1 MSMNKLDDLLVAAV
15 DDDAPWTPPLRSHV
29 DDCGYDLFISEEITL
44 LPGET
49 VKLKHNIRV
58 QLPPNTWAML
68 IGRSSSTVQ
77 GLHVTTAVIDNGY
90 RGPLFA
96 IVTNHTDTPARVEV
110 KDRLAQLVLMPMLTP
125 RVRLVS
131 NRNMTPTRR
140 GNKGYGSTGR

>member
-1 MSMNKLDDLLVAAV
+1 MSMNKLDDLLVAVV
-15 DDDAPWTPPLRSHV
+15 DDEVWWRPPRRSHE
-29 DDCGYDLFISEEITL
+29 DDCGYDLFISEEVTL

-68 IGRSSSTVQ
+68 IGRSSSAVQ

-96 IVTNHTDTPARVEV
+96 VVTNRTDTTARVEV

-131 NRNMTPTRR
+131 NRSMTPTRR
-140 GNKGYGSTGR
+140 GGKGYGSTGR